1 MCCGDTEPP
10 SLPPV
15 AWDRLHEPV
24 LPGRSGRS
32 NGPCDAPPARE
43 TGHLRVAPTGLCAR
57 WGHGERVTYGL
68 TTAAAE
74 AERRAGRAN
83 TNGTSASRTLV
94 QILRANLLTRFNIL
108 LAALAVIAVNVGPAR
123 DATFVVV
130 VAANAAIGVLQEWRA
145 SRVLNRLRL
154 LSAPTVTTWRDG
166 RTVQLGADALVL
178 GDVIEI
184 GRGDQIPV
192 DGRVIESNSLEIDTS
207 LLTGEAEPE
216 VVSNGAT
223 VRAGTMVVA
232 GTGTVE
238 ATGVGAH
245 RLASRIESE
254 ARRFDLAPS
263 DLRLTTDRLL
273 RIITWAILVLGP
285 LLALRQALG
294 PESWKEGARGTVAG
308 MVSMVPEGLVLLTSA
323 TLTLGA
329 LRLSRRHVLTQE
341 LPAIELLA
349 RVDTLCL
356 DKTGT
361 ITTGQPRVTAFV
373 PISGPDTGSTG
384 TGTGEMYSQALA
396 ALAHADPNPNLTL
409 SALLEAYPVNP
420 GWHATSVVPFS
431 SQRRWGGVRFEH
443 HGGWVLGA
451 SDVLS
456 PGTPLPPAAAGNRV
470 VALGHTQASLDT
482 DSVPEVTVVG
492 HVILAEQIRPTAPA
506 TLAYLSEQ
514 GVRVRVLSGD
524 HPDTV
529 AAVVSAAGQHVAS
542 SVDGRVLP
550 SEPEDLVRLIDTH
563 DVVGRVEPHGKQ
575 LIVRALRAHGHTVG
589 MTGDGVNDVL
599 ALKEADL
606 GIAMGSGSAAARA
619 VSELVLLDDNFDVV
633 PTIVDEGRRV
643 LANVERVSVFFLT
656 KTVWACV
663 LSAIVVVSGMP
674 YPLFSSQA
682 TLIGFLAIGTPAF
695 LLSFRREAPRA
706 RTGIFRRIVRRSV
719 PAGIVSA
726 AAGATAFSIVHYALG
741 RSTAEARSA
750 TTLTITAISLTI
762 VWLNLGARPGRW
774 RLLPPG
780 LLLLGVVAVV
790 FRPIRTWFSLE
801 PQTRG
806 GGVTIMLTAL
816 AASLVIVVVELIA
829 RRNSTHH

>member
-1 MCCGDTEPP
+1 M
-10 SLPPV
+10 
-15 AWDRLHEPV
+15 
-24 LPGRSGRS
+24 
-32 NGPCDAPPARE
+32 
-43 TGHLRVAPTGLCAR
+43 
-57 WGHGERVTYGL
+57 TYGL

-74 AERRAGRAN
+74 SERRAGRAN
-83 TNGTSASRTLV
+83 TNGTSASRTLGH
-94 QILRANLLTRFNIL
+94 ILRANLLTRFNIL
-108 LAALAVIAVNVGPAR
+108 LGALAVIAVIVGPGR

-166 RTVQLGADALVL
+166 RTVQLGAEALVL

-192 DGRVIESNSLEIDTS
+192 DGRVIESNALEIDTS

-216 VVSNGAT
+216 VVSSGAT

-238 ATGVGAH
+238 ATGVGAR

-273 RIITWAILVLGP
+273 RIITWAIVVLGP

-329 LRLSRRHVLTQE
+329 LRLSRRNVLTQE

-361 ITTGQPRVTAFV
+361 ITTGQPRVTAFI
-373 PISGPDTGSTG
+373 PIAESPSDVTGNVAG
-384 TGTGEMYSQALA
+384 NHQRYSQALA

-409 SALLEAYPVNP
+409 SALLAAYPDDP

-431 SQRRWGGVRFEH
+431 SQRRWGGVRFDD

-451 SDVLS
+451 SDVLA
-456 PGTPLPPAAAGNRV
+456 PGTPLPAAAAGNRV
-470 VALGHTQASLDT
+470 VALGYTDAPLDI

-492 HVILAEQIRPTAPA
+492 HVILAEQIRPTAPD

-529 AAVVSAAGQHVAS
+529 AAVVSAAGRHVAS

-575 LIVRALRAHGHTVG
+575 LIVRALRSHGHTVG

-606 GIAMGSGSAAARA
+606 GIAMGSGSPAARA

-663 LSAIVVVSGMP
+663 LSAIVVASGMP

-706 RTGIFRRIVRRSV
+706 RTGIFTRIVRRSV

-762 VWLNLGARPGRW
+762 VSLNLGAQPGRW

-790 FRPIRTWFSLE
+790 VRPIRTWFSLE

-806 GGVTIMLTAL
+806 GGVTIVLTAL
-816 AASLVIVVVELIA
+816 AASLLITVVELVA
-829 RRNSTHH
+829 RRNSSHH